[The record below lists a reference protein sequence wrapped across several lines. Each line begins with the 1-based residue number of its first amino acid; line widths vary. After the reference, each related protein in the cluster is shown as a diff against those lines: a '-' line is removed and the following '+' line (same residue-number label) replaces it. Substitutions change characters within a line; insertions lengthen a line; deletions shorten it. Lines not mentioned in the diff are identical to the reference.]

1 MFSVNGPYTSQSGL
15 SLGKWGLGHTGF
27 FRWAI
32 IWARMLERAFR
43 RVDWIRVVVRG
54 DLPLPK
60 GSGITPYIYW
70 DDAMRCGA
78 GYELEHRW

>member
-1 MFSVNGPYTSQSGL
+1 MPASSIRIGI
-15 SLGKWGLGHTGF
+15 GKMGVRGRHTGF

-54 DLPLPK
+54 DLHLPLPV
-60 GSGITPYIYW
+60 GNIDANGNGITPYSVYLW
-70 DDAMRCGA
+70 G
-78 GYELEHRW
+78 